1 MNNSNFVQT
10 EGYPLTG
17 ERLQELQTTFQI
29 FNAFGSLAGNLTII
43 SGCNAVGSTVENG
56 VVFINGELL
65 EFRTAAF
72 SVNST
77 VIIIEEKVSKPFK
90 NGTSKEVYAIRYAT
104 FGTAD
109 ISWPWSSFK
118 RPIETKEIAGAL
130 AAKADKITT
139 DDLDLTKAEQTDLA
153 ALQNRVKA
161 LESLKIP
168 QIKVDDGSAS
178 VFTWQAGDNYNNFQK
193 NYLYVYPPAGYTMDH
208 LAGFM
213 ASIKQIKF
221 SGDVNQ
227 DDGFWCKW
235 EKDSYKIT
243 IICGASEMRES
254 SMVSYLGVWIK
265 Y

>member
-10 EGYPLTG
+10 EGYPLTA

-29 FNAFGSLAGNLTII
+29 FNALGSLAGNFTII
-43 SGCNAVGSTVENG
+43 SGCKVDGSTIENG

-72 SVNST
+72 SANSS
-77 VIIIEEKVSKPFK
+77 VIIIEEKVSKAFK

-104 FGTAD
+104 FGNAD
-109 ISWPWSSFK
+109 ISWPWSSFS
-118 RPIETKEIAGAL
+118 RLPETKEIPGAL
-130 AAKADKITT
+130 ELKADKTT
-139 DDLDLTKAEQTDLA
+139 TNDLDLTKAEQADLI
-153 ALQNRVKA
+153 ALRNRVQT

-168 QIKVDDGSAS
+168 QIKVVDGSGY
-178 VFTWQAGDNYNNFQK
+178 VNVWQVGDNYNNFQK
-193 NYLYVYPPAGYTMDH
+193 NYVYVYPPEGYTMDH

-213 ASIKQIKF
+213 PSIKQIKF
-221 SGDVNQ
+221 SGDVNG
-227 DDGFWCKW
+227 DDGLWCKW
-235 EKDSYKIT
+235 QKDSDKIT

-254 SMVSYLGVWIK
+254 SMVNYLAIWIK